1 MSDFP
6 IIVAVRVLNTKNISI
21 NLNQNNEM
29 KDIDKLFSFY
39 GNNKINFFQ
48 GERNEAVF
56 IKWTTEV
63 SESQAAEYLK
73 LISKKKAYEEG

>member
-1 MSDFP
+1 
-6 IIVAVRVLNTKNISI
+6 
-21 NLNQNNEM
+21 M

-56 IKWTTEV
+56 
-63 SESQAAEYLK
+63 ESQAAEYLK